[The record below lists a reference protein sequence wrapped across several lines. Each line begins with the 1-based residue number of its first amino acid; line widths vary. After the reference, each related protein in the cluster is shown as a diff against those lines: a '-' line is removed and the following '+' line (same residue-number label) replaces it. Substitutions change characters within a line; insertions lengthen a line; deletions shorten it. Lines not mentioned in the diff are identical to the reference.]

1 MFTFVHGILG
11 RICERGGDGARL
23 MVALDLSV
31 DRSPVSA
38 RDAAAGGDDHR
49 LGLAGRALWLAG
61 SMLAWLLLYSAF
73 AILF

>member
-1 MFTFVHGILG
+1 
-11 RICERGGDGARL
+11 

-49 LGLAGRALWLAG
+49 LGLAGRAFWLAG